1 MRGSISWALVAAAP
15 LVSGGTIKH
24 NTAGQLAADIPT
36 LQTAPTAA
44 EHAENVEAVKITAC
58 VSYPFLDKLNCAPCS
73 SLMTQQ
79 CLNIAS
85 VLPGKVYGGAYNLTG
100 YATQSGSYY
109 SNQERE
115 VKPACFVLPQSSQD
129 VSTVIK
135 ALTSPLIQGTGSGQG
150 SGAEAEEIAEPKK
163 KGWGAWGL
171 GTSWGSRNGGKSRS
185 SGPRG
190 SRATAAASKNGN
202 KAPSKQQPEDGT
214 CKFAIRSGG

>member
-1 MRGSISWALVAAAP
+1 MRGSIPWALVAAAP

-24 NTAGQLAADIPT
+24 NTAGQLATDIPT

-58 VSYPFLDKLNCAPCS
+58 VSHPSLHKLNCAPHTT
-73 SLMTQQ
+73 LTTQQ

-100 YATQSGSYY
+100 YAAQSGSYY

-135 ALTSPLIQGTGSGQG
+135 ALTSPFPQGTGSGQG
-150 SGAEAEEIAEPKK
+150 SGAEVEEIAEPKK
-163 KGWGAWGL
+163 KGWGAWVFGAAR
-171 GTSWGSRNGGKSRS
+171 GSRNGGKSRS

-202 KAPSKQQPEDGT
+202 KVLPKQSEDGT